1 MRLTDL
7 FTSDPIIFDERQPN
21 TSLFPIGQPPPAF
34 LIIFTKNAWP
44 WISETESEKNK
55 IWSEHWNMRSQNS
68 REATRKQENKIN
80 KNIINL
86 STVPWHHEP

>member
-34 LIIFTKNAWP
+34 LIIL
-44 WISETESEKNK
+44 KNK
-55 IWSEHWNMRSQNS
+55 S
-68 REATRKQENKIN
+68 
-80 KNIINL
+80 
-86 STVPWHHEP
+86 HEP